1 MKVIE
6 KVEIEALGFPVDGY
20 HYNCK
25 ILRSVDGG
33 ETFWC
38 CGSGKYFKTFQEAQK
53 FKSEYEAKA

>member
-6 KVEIEALGFPVDGY
+6 KVEIEALSFPVDGY

-33 ETFWC
+33 ETFWY
-38 CGSGKYFKTFQEAQK
+38 CGSGKYFKTFQEAEQ
-53 FKSEYEAKA
+53 FKSEQEAKA

>member
-6 KVEIEALGFPVDGY
+6 KVEIETLSFPVDGY
-20 HYNCK
+20 NYNAK

-33 ETFWC
+33 NTFWY
-38 CGSGKYFKTFQEAQK
+38 CGSGKYFKTFQEAEQ